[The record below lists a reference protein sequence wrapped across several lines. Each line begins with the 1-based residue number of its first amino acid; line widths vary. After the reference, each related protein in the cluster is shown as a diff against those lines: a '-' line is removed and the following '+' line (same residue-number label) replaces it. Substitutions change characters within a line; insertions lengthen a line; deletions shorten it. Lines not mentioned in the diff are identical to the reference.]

1 MLMKYIN
8 AITGH
13 RYWYSLRLAYYDGE
27 HERFH
32 WHAEIG
38 CVQQGDILHHRQIK
52 KLVAPTLLKTPRA
65 KRYLCNGRLKIE
77 IIGCLGKF
85 RKPEKCATA
94 ITVSRLDIFGAFLL
108 EWLR

>member
-1 MLMKYIN
+1 MMKYIN

-32 WHAEIG
+32 WHAEVG

-52 KLVAPTLLKTPRA
+52 KLVAPTLLKTPLA

-94 ITVSRLDIFGAFLL
+94 ITVSGLDIFGAFLL
-108 EWLR
+108 GRLR